1 MYHQKVL
8 TVVKSQGATLANMAL
23 PLLVQATS
31 TVQED
36 GTTTASL
43 NPGILMDCVDAQ
55 YQIYSLDG
63 TQVYPAT
70 HGTWASVNLITDR
83 VDVGVYVAK
92 WDTTG
97 TPGPALGS
105 YYISWKVVPMVGAA
119 TIAFTQ
125 DFEVASM
132 PVNRQGPNYTSIQSL
147 RDAGITTTKLSDA
160 AAVRL
165 IQTASRYVTMFTG
178 REFLAQR
185 KTIRIDGTNGRGLP
199 LEEPIVA
206 ISALAVSLV
215 SQFTASDLQVL
226 ADTFRVYNR
235 HIALGMLNPDD
246 RENPRLEFVHDDD
259 LKGVNY
265 VVPTSGYRLTQ
276 LIWPKGQENCR
287 IFGWFGYTEP
297 DNSFMGKTPEL
308 IQTATQLLCFRYL
321 SKPGSMNR
329 NDDVNRARI
338 LTERTKDQ
346 SFTLSKQSVFTGYTG
361 DPEID
366 NILCA
371 FSRGPRFGAV

>member
-1 MYHQKVL
+1 ML
-8 TVVKSQGATLANMAL
+8 TVVKSQGATKVNMAL

-55 YQIYSLDG
+55 YQIYSVDG
-63 TQVYPAT
+63 TQVFPLSP
-70 HGTWASVNLITDR
+70 GTWASVDLTADH
-83 VDVGVYVAK
+83 VDTGVYVAK

-97 TPGPALGS
+97 TPGPALGL
-105 YYISWKVVPMVGAA
+105 YYIQWKVVPMTDGP
-119 TIAFTQ
+119 TFTFTQ
-125 DFEVASM
+125 DFEVASL
-132 PVNRQGPNYTSIQSL
+132 PVSRQGPNYCSIQSL
-147 RDAGITTTKLSDA
+147 RDEGVTTTQKSDA
-160 AAVRL
+160 ALVRL
-165 IQTASRYVTMFTG
+165 IQLASRYVAMFTG

-185 KTIRIDGTNGRGLP
+185 KTLRFDGTNGRGL
-199 LEEPIVA
+199 LLAEPIVA

-235 HIALGMLNPDD
+235 HISLGMLDPDD

-276 LIWPKGQENCR
+276 LIWPKGQENAR
-287 IFGWFGYTEP
+287 IYGWFGYTEP
-297 DNSFMGKTPEL
+297 DGSFMGKTPEL
-308 IQTATQLLCFRYL
+308 IQEATKMLCFRYMD
-321 SKPGSMNR
+321 KMGTDAR
-329 NDDVNRARI
+329 DDATKRPRLI
-338 LTERTKDQ
+338 GERTKDQ
-346 SFTLSKQSVFTGYTG
+346 SYTLTKPTLFTGYSG

-366 NILCA
+366 GILRG
-371 FSRGPRFGAV
+371 FSRPPKFGAV